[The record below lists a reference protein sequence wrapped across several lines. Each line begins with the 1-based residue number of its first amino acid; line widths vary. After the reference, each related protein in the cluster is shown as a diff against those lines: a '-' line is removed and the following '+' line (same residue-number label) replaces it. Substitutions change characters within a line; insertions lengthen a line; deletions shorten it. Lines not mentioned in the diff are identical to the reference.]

1 LAESL
6 PAEVGK
12 LRFFGQISTTGKEP
26 YIIVEGLNPED
37 EDELNESVKEGR
49 NGANK
54 YCYWVARTYASATH
68 EWVKLPNITSNQIM
82 KARLFKKFLSGDL
95 NAPVLSYPI
104 FPGNEADLLRTQ
116 IGRIAGQSVYTSC
129 LPSFFFS
136 FFFSFFLTFY
146 LPSFFSVTPSVHL
159 FVFPFSLPLA

>member
-1 LAESL
+1 MYLSIRKLAESL

-37 EDELNESVKEGR
+37 EEELNESVKEGR

-54 YCYWVARTYASATH
+54 YCYWVARTYTSAVH
-68 EWVKLPNITSNQIM
+68 EWIKLPNITSNQII

-95 NAPVLSYPI
+95 NAAVLSYPT
-104 FPGNEADLLRTQ
+104 FPGNEAELLRTQ
-116 IGRIAGQSVYTSC
+116 IGRIAGQSVHTSA
-129 LPSFFFS
+129 LPSFI
-136 FFFSFFLTFY
+136 
-146 LPSFFSVTPSVHL
+146 PC
-159 FVFPFSLPLA
+159 

>member
-1 LAESL
+1 MYRLYLSIRKLAETL

-37 EDELNESVKEGR
+37 EEDINESLKEGR

-54 YCYWVARTYASATH
+54 YCYWVARTYTSSVH
-68 EWVKLPNITSNQIM
+68 DWVKLPNITSNQIV
-82 KARLFKKFLSGDL
+82 KARLFKKFLTGDL

-104 FPGNEADLLRTQ
+104 FPGNEANLLRTQ
-116 IGRIAGQSVYTSC
+116 IGRIAGTVC
-129 LPSFFFS
+129 P
-136 FFFSFFLTFY
+136 FFLP
-146 LPSFFSVTPSVHL
+146 LNLL
-159 FVFPFSLPLA
+159 FLLLDSRTLTLSLTHEP